1 MNSRI
6 GHSDH
11 SFGIYSSEKKRK
23 GTNEMKAKQCLLTFI
38 IIVGITPPVF
48 SELIIDSIFPE
59 TGMIGKDLVV
69 QVNGRG
75 FDENTQA
82 LLFSGDENKVYGC
95 INISSGTFDV
105 IVKDNIAYV
114 LNAFEGVI
122 IIDISNY
129 FNPTI
134 IDSVDT
140 PGYAMDAAISE
151 NTLYVADGDYGLQIL
166 DISDPSNT
174 QFIGSFDTPGFAS
187 SVAITGDTV
196 YVADGNFGIHII
208 DMSTPSKP
216 KKSFSVDTPGIAY
229 ALMII
234 DHTIYVSDGDKGL
247 QIIDI
252 NNSTSP
258 GIIGSVDTPGFA
270 QDVTV
275 VQKIAYIADGS
286 SGLMIIDVNDSK
298 TPEIIANIDTPGF
311 ASQIAIC
318 DQKAYVADEDIQI
331 IDIHDPEYPK
341 QIGIINTFDTATSV
355 IPTNDF
361 FYVTDMANF
370 LIMPAL
376 SDIQVVHY
384 TDTMLTLKIPSPKI
398 AGDYELKIFN
408 QQNEDNASV
417 SFSNAIFISDIPDQV
432 IAINKESLSI
442 PVMITQMN
450 SETSIHSYTIS
461 FHSSNQ
467 QLIPNDNIIYSDLQE
482 AIIIK
487 PIPNKLG
494 STEITVIISG
504 ENVVKKTFILVIEYP
519 HILIDSVTPDNC
531 SLGTAC
537 EIIIEGSGFDDHT
550 HAILIHED
558 ENIDTAD
565 TIHITNYSNSSLWLK
580 IPAQN
585 YSGRY
590 LLKIFNPQYYDSK
603 LFVLTGPLKIID
615 IPDQIRITNETF
627 FSVSFSITEIDP
639 EINFNDY
646 TITVHSFTPYII
658 SDDNLELID
667 ISDKL
672 KKIEISRSESQ
683 KAGTTKVRVSLTN
696 GDITVSKY
704 FLLTFGYPE
713 ILLEAVTPDNCY
725 LGDECDVLVKG
736 FGFDSATY
744 ANLIFDDEDIHS
756 YETVQI
762 MDYSYTELFLKI
774 PPQKYAGKHRLRVSN
789 LRSHKTLIL
798 NMIGPLIISDIPD
811 QTRSA
816 IVSPISIPFT
826 ITETEI
832 PFQTYTMSAH
842 SFDQEILSDDNIKIF
857 NISDKQKEIILKPSI
872 YPPAGTTKIR
882 VLITDGNLIILKSFS
897 LTFKYSKITLESVK
911 NENCTS
917 GNDCE
922 ITVSGSGFDASTQVI
937 IEPVQENIIIGE
949 IKSPG
954 LSRGLSVSGNKAF
967 LADEY
972 NGLHVIDVSNP
983 YKPKL
988 ICYIQTPGVACD
1000 VEVIDEI
1007 AYVADWD
1014 GGVAIIDIH
1023 DLFQPQIIGIYEM
1036 ERAYNISIF
1045 DKKAYVNEGS
1055 NVVIIDVTNPQ
1066 QTEYINTIDI
1076 YECLEQN
1083 YVNMYDITVKDHT
1096 LFIAGGGSLY
1106 YIIVNDHSKPTL
1118 VESFEVGG
1126 YGISVVDKTVYAI
1139 GNSLTVID
1147 ISDPEHPTITLS
1159 KDAHGFD
1166 IEVIDNIAYMSYP
1179 QTLSIMPILYENNIT
1194 PVQIQYIKPSD
1205 TNLFVKIQGSLSHG
1219 PYQLKVFNQQY
1230 EETIDFDIGGP
1241 FFFEDIPNQTIY
1253 GNTDIFSIPF
1263 TINEANPAL
1272 ASQEYS
1278 INVVSSNQEV
1288 ISNHNIQLD
1297 LLDSPKKI
1305 LIKPFHNQF
1314 GITQISLIISNN
1326 TGLFVTEQF
1335 ELTIEFSN
1343 IDLDDRQDV
1352 SDYYYLGKDLYID
1365 IAGKGFDKNTQAMLI
1380 PVSGSNKFYKFF
1392 DYSYGIT
1399 VANEMIYSRG
1409 LLNSLQILDMRN
1421 FLNHNTFGFSDM
1433 SAKGRGLTVIDNIA
1447 YITNGGLQIV
1457 DVSDSFKP
1465 EIISNFDTPG
1475 TANDVTVMDGTAY
1488 IAVSN
1493 GLQIIDVSNPFK
1505 PEKKGFIDTQ
1515 ASATCV
1521 AVVEKTA
1528 FVGCNLS
1535 LKIIDVSNPL
1545 NPVDISTI
1553 ALPGYANS
1561 LYIIDDRAY
1570 VTINPHPNWN
1580 GGNLLIIDI
1589 SNSSNPIFIDDIH
1602 TDSYLAYGNKIINNI
1617 SYITVSDKG
1626 MYAIDI
1632 SQPLNAQLLYTV
1644 NAPGYARDLAIAGDM
1659 AFIADH
1665 NQGICATPI
1674 PYKIQNIDINGTTIS
1689 LKIPSPTISGDYVLK
1704 VFNAQYSDSLTLT
1717 FIPPFAI
1724 SEMPNQSILPSIKEA
1739 IFPLKVTSTVSDADS
1754 RNYTVTAY
1762 SEKQTIIPEKNIQI
1776 EGTGYHQTIKIR
1788 PARQRYG
1795 TTPIHIIVND
1805 GDVSII
1811 ESFNLTIKFPQIS
1824 YKYLPDTL
1832 INYINPATQATDSNG
1847 FLYASDTVEN
1857 CIRKYSNNEFVMQ
1870 WGQSGN
1876 EYGDFNQP
1884 KGIAIDDNGFIYVAD
1899 SGNHRVQIFTAYG
1912 EFITSLGEYGSG
1924 RLSTP
1929 EYINFVNNKILVSD
1943 AQAGNLQVFEKFD
1956 YTEGITKA
1964 IILAGG
1970 GPYDGNTIWSATK
1983 SCANLAYRALVYQ
1996 GLNNNMI
2003 HYLSSE
2009 PETEN
2014 HHVDDKATIEN
2025 LKNAITQWTAGVDI
2039 ADHDEALTT
2048 CADSLVIYLV
2058 DHGGD
2063 GVFRVNESEILS
2075 ATVLNQWLDE
2085 IQEIIPGKLIVIYD
2099 ACHSGSFMPVLSS
2112 IPDNRERIV
2121 ITSTLASETAKF
2133 IGNGAISFSHYFW
2146 ASILNGQDIKN
2157 AFISAQNINNFK
2169 FNDVS
2174 IFDQEPQINING
2186 NTMSNEPID
2195 INGLQ
2200 NVLIGNGKDSLT
2212 DLPVIQN
2219 ISPEKTITNA
2229 SSADITATGVWAQ
2242 EGISS
2247 VWAQII
2253 PENYRQTDT
2262 QKPLIA
2268 LASVELHYSETTKGY
2283 IGTYDEFTHEGSYII
2298 AVYVKDM
2305 IGIVSYPK
2313 LTKLNVQKPSERRA
2327 IIIMGETTPDSYTA
2341 INETCKLA
2349 ANSLKAQAYFDD
2361 DIIMLSGKTESV
2373 NRVRSEI
2380 SQCIDVQEITL
2391 YMIGNFDSRDFI
2403 FNQTEIILKEDINEW
2418 LNEINHNV
2426 PIIVIYDAPYAS
2438 DYLSGLI
2445 PVDNRNRILISST
2458 SNEKVYY
2465 FMNGSLS
2472 FSRYFWNM
2480 ISNGETLYNSYFDAY
2495 NAVQTICYR
2504 RQRPQIIHGKQLSQ
2518 LYGLGFGIM
2527 FGYDNPIISSV
2538 SPKQTLRSENS
2549 ADIVANNVTTTRS
2562 IKKVVAIIKPPEYRT
2577 QQDNLQEIELLNISG
2592 TNNYSSA
2599 YTNFVMP
2606 GLYEMAISAI
2616 DTFGNI
2622 SSPLTTT
2629 VTKPFQLY
2637 DIISGL
2643 QRMAGLDVTT
2653 KNLTYFDQHVDQF
2666 SLKDII
2672 YMMQGL
2678 LDERDDP

>member
-1 MNSRI
+1 M
-6 GHSDH
+6 
-11 SFGIYSSEKKRK
+11 
-23 GTNEMKAKQCLLTFI
+23 L
-38 IIVGITPPVF
+38 
-48 SELIIDSIFPE
+48 
-59 TGMIGKDLVV
+59 
-69 QVNGRG
+69 
-75 FDENTQA
+75 ENR
-82 LLFSGDENKVYGC
+82 
-95 INISSGTFDV
+95 
-105 IVKDNIAYV
+105 
-114 LNAFEGVI
+114 
-122 IIDISNY
+122 
-129 FNPTI
+129 
-134 IDSVDT
+134 
-140 PGYAMDAAISE
+140 
-151 NTLYVADGDYGLQIL
+151 
-166 DISDPSNT
+166 
-174 QFIGSFDTPGFAS
+174 
-187 SVAITGDTV
+187 
-196 YVADGNFGIHII
+196 
-208 DMSTPSKP
+208 
-216 KKSFSVDTPGIAY
+216 
-229 ALMII
+229 
-234 DHTIYVSDGDKGL
+234 
-247 QIIDI
+247 
-252 NNSTSP
+252 
-258 GIIGSVDTPGFA
+258 
-270 QDVTV
+270 
-275 VQKIAYIADGS
+275 
-286 SGLMIIDVNDSK
+286 
-298 TPEIIANIDTPGF
+298 
-311 ASQIAIC
+311 
-318 DQKAYVADEDIQI
+318 
-331 IDIHDPEYPK
+331 
-341 QIGIINTFDTATSV
+341 
-355 IPTNDF
+355 
-361 FYVTDMANF
+361 
-370 LIMPAL
+370 
-376 SDIQVVHY
+376 
-384 TDTMLTLKIPSPKI
+384 
-398 AGDYELKIFN
+398 
-408 QQNEDNASV
+408 
-417 SFSNAIFISDIPDQV
+417 
-432 IAINKESLSI
+432 
-442 PVMITQMN
+442 
-450 SETSIHSYTIS
+450 
-461 FHSSNQ
+461 
-467 QLIPNDNIIYSDLQE
+467 QE
-482 AIIIK
+482 
-487 PIPNKLG
+487 
-494 STEITVIISG
+494 E
-504 ENVVKKTFILVIEYP
+504 
-519 HILIDSVTPDNC
+519 
-531 SLGTAC
+531 
-537 EIIIEGSGFDDHT
+537 
-550 HAILIHED
+550 
-558 ENIDTAD
+558 
-565 TIHITNYSNSSLWLK
+565 
-580 IPAQN
+580 
-585 YSGRY
+585 
-590 LLKIFNPQYYDSK
+590 
-603 LFVLTGPLKIID
+603 
-615 IPDQIRITNETF
+615 
-627 FSVSFSITEIDP
+627 
-639 EINFNDY
+639 
-646 TITVHSFTPYII
+646 
-658 SDDNLELID
+658 
-667 ISDKL
+667 
-672 KKIEISRSESQ
+672 
-683 KAGTTKVRVSLTN
+683 
-696 GDITVSKY
+696 
-704 FLLTFGYPE
+704 
-713 ILLEAVTPDNCY
+713 
-725 LGDECDVLVKG
+725 
-736 FGFDSATY
+736 
-744 ANLIFDDEDIHS
+744 
-756 YETVQI
+756 
-762 MDYSYTELFLKI
+762 
-774 PPQKYAGKHRLRVSN
+774 
-789 LRSHKTLIL
+789 
-798 NMIGPLIISDIPD
+798 
-811 QTRSA
+811 
-816 IVSPISIPFT
+816 
-826 ITETEI
+826 
-832 PFQTYTMSAH
+832 
-842 SFDQEILSDDNIKIF
+842 
-857 NISDKQKEIILKPSI
+857 
-872 YPPAGTTKIR
+872 
-882 VLITDGNLIILKSFS
+882 
-897 LTFKYSKITLESVK
+897 
-911 NENCTS
+911 
-917 GNDCE
+917 
-922 ITVSGSGFDASTQVI
+922 
-937 IEPVQENIIIGE
+937 
-949 IKSPG
+949 
-954 LSRGLSVSGNKAF
+954 
-967 LADEY
+967 
-972 NGLHVIDVSNP
+972 
-983 YKPKL
+983 
-988 ICYIQTPGVACD
+988 
-1000 VEVIDEI
+1000 
-1007 AYVADWD
+1007 
-1014 GGVAIIDIH
+1014 
-1023 DLFQPQIIGIYEM
+1023 
-1036 ERAYNISIF
+1036 
-1045 DKKAYVNEGS
+1045 
-1055 NVVIIDVTNPQ
+1055 
-1066 QTEYINTIDI
+1066 
-1076 YECLEQN
+1076 
-1083 YVNMYDITVKDHT
+1083 
-1096 LFIAGGGSLY
+1096 
-1106 YIIVNDHSKPTL
+1106 
-1118 VESFEVGG
+1118 
-1126 YGISVVDKTVYAI
+1126 
-1139 GNSLTVID
+1139 
-1147 ISDPEHPTITLS
+1147 
-1159 KDAHGFD
+1159 
-1166 IEVIDNIAYMSYP
+1166 
-1179 QTLSIMPILYENNIT
+1179 
-1194 PVQIQYIKPSD
+1194 
-1205 TNLFVKIQGSLSHG
+1205 
-1219 PYQLKVFNQQY
+1219 
-1230 EETIDFDIGGP
+1230 
-1241 FFFEDIPNQTIY
+1241 
-1253 GNTDIFSIPF
+1253 
-1263 TINEANPAL
+1263 
-1272 ASQEYS
+1272 
-1278 INVVSSNQEV
+1278 
-1288 ISNHNIQLD
+1288 
-1297 LLDSPKKI
+1297 
-1305 LIKPFHNQF
+1305 
-1314 GITQISLIISNN
+1314 
-1326 TGLFVTEQF
+1326 
-1335 ELTIEFSN
+1335 
-1343 IDLDDRQDV
+1343 V
-1352 SDYYYLGKDLYID
+1352 SDYYYLGDDIVID
-1365 IAGKGFDKNTQAMLI
+1365 IDGIGFDENTQVMLI
-1380 PVSGSNKFYKFF
+1380 PVQNNNNVYSFF

-1399 VANEMIYSRG
+1399 AANKTIYSRG
-1409 LLNSLQILDMRN
+1409 LNNELQILDMSH
-1421 FLNHNTFGFSDM
+1421 FLNHKSVGVNDKSV
-1433 SAKGRGLTVIDNIA
+1433 KGRGITVIDNLA
-1447 YITNGGLQIV
+1447 YITNDGFQIIN
-1457 DVSDSFKP
+1457 VSDYSKP
-1465 EIISNFDTPG
+1465 EQIANIDTPG
-1475 TANDVTVMDGTAY
+1475 TANDVTVLDGTAY
-1488 IAVSN
+1488 VADSQ
-1493 GLQIIDVSNPFK
+1493 GLQVIDVSNSFK
-1505 PEKKGFIDTQ
+1505 PEKQGFINTKDN
-1515 ASATCV
+1515 ASYIT
-1521 AVVEKTA
+1521 VVEKTA
-1528 FVGCNLS
+1528 FIGCRKS
-1535 LKIIDVSNPL
+1535 VKIIDVSNFF
-1545 NPVDISTI
+1545 NPQCIGLVNIS
-1553 ALPGYANS
+1553 GSANS
-1561 LYIIDDRAY
+1561 MNIIENKAY
-1570 VTINPHPNWN
+1570 VTTENKILMIDIR
-1580 GGNLLIIDI
+1580 NLSIPILTDYILTFDSNTAYATKIIDNI
-1589 SNSSNPIFIDDIH
+1589 
-1602 TDSYLAYGNKIINNI
+1602 AYVRVN
-1617 SYITVSDKG
+1617 DKRLQV
-1626 MYAIDI
+1626 IDI

-1644 NAPGYARDLAIAGDM
+1644 NTPGYARDLAIAGDM
-1659 AFIADH
+1659 AFIADD

-1674 PYKIQNIDINGTTIS
+1674 PYKIQNIDINETTIS
-1689 LKIPSPTISGDYVLK
+1689 LKIPSPTIAGDYVLK

-1717 FIPPFAI
+1717 FIPPFVI
-1724 SEMPNQSILPSIKEA
+1724 SEMPNQSILPSLKEA
-1739 IFPLKVTSTVSDADS
+1739 AFPLSISSKVGDT
-1754 RNYTVTAY
+1754 RNYTVTA
-1762 SEKQTIIPEKNIQI
+1762 SLENPTIISEKNITI

-1805 GDVSII
+1805 GDASII

-1857 CIRKYSNNEFVMQ
+1857 CIRKYSNNEFVLQ
-1870 WGQSGN
+1870 WGQPGS